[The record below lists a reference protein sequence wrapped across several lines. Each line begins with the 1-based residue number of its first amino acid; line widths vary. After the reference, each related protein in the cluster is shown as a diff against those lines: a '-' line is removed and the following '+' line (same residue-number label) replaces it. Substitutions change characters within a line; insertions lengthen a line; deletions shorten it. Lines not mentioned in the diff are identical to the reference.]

1 MVGRCRLGECERQEN
16 VGSRYM
22 YKLSKE
28 APVGQQDTWPE
39 GAVGAEQEP
48 VSGPGFLSPAF
59 TCTSNPNLA
68 RRPSPEGS

>member
-1 MVGRCRLGECERQEN
+1 
-16 VGSRYM
+16 M